1 MSVSAPVA
9 VGTIVGAT
17 HLLIKKFA
25 FHGEASAAKTV
36 LSVYADAVGKR
47 DAHEVKVCFG
57 ETARP
62 CEMVRVGV
70 SQFRLCTDLKM
81 EVRPEVDEC
90 FAYHPDLCRCGTAFE
105 LVLPFCDSVDG
116 RISATDDFFARF
128 MVIIVNA
135 DADAF
140 YVRKH
145 DFGVAKYVGCHVE
158 TISVREDGV
167 DAKNA
172 TFSRKAFSNEV
183 ANGVD
188 EFNIVGG
195 IRLHGGVAPSGAIE
209 VNDARKVQLF
219 YSVLKLGTM
228 PCFGDQDS
236 TSVAGIVEGLVPGVE
251 VVLQPIQ
258 PVEVKTRVSSFR
270 HSDDLVHCF

>member
-1 MSVSAPVA
+1 
-9 VGTIVGAT
+9 
-17 HLLIKKFA
+17 
-25 FHGEASAAKTV
+25 
-36 LSVYADAVGKR
+36 
-47 DAHEVKVCFG
+47 
-57 ETARP
+57 
-62 CEMVRVGV
+62 
-70 SQFRLCTDLKM
+70 M
-81 EVRPEVDEC
+81 EVRPEVDER
-90 FAYHPDLCRCGTAFE
+90 FANHPDLCRCGTAFK

-116 RISATDDFFARF
+116 FVATADNLFARF

-145 DFGVAKYVGCHVE
+145 DFGIAKYVGCHVE
-158 TISVREDGV
+158 TIFVRKDGV

-172 TFSRKAFSNEV
+172 TFSRKAFCNEV

-188 EFNIVGG
+188 EFNVVGG
-195 IRLHGGVAPSGAIE
+195 IRLHGGFAPSGAIE

-228 PCFGDQDS
+228 PCLGDEDS
-236 TSVAGIVEGLVPGVE
+236 TGVAGIVEGLVPGVE

-258 PVEVKTRVSSFR
+258 PVEVKTRVSGFS